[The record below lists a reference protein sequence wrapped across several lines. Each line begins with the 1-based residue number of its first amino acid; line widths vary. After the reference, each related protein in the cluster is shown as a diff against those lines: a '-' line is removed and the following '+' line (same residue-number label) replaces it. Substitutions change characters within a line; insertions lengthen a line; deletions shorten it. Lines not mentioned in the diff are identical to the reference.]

1 MSVRDAF
8 EEAYSAGVP
17 RRLAAVRQA
26 PKAPAK
32 GRRPGA
38 VSPKA
43 RPTQAA
49 VALGGVVIA
58 PDQVLTKGWVV
69 VENGVIK
76 SVTTRKPAGVMAL
89 ATDGVIL
96 PGLIDLHGHPEFNVF
111 APWEPPKTFINRGQ
125 WRGDPLYQQLVR
137 DPWNQLTKGG
147 TSASVKKGMTRYAE
161 VRAVVAGVTAI
172 QGASKDYPNK
182 AEALVRNVDLL
193 IFGSQVARSTV
204 DFDRLRPDDIDS
216 IERSI
221 TAGTTKAHYIHLA
234 EGQKSNQAS
243 INEFLNF
250 TQSPLFG
257 PATVMIHGTA
267 LDRSHFGQLADAGG
281 KLVWSPQSNLRL
293 YNETTDIA
301 AALDAKLPIALGA
314 DWMPSGSPSLLHEMK
329 VAARYLAENGIEVS
343 NKQLVE
349 MVTSVAADIAGLGDK
364 LGRLEPGRAADLL
377 VLQRPFEDAHDSVVA
392 AYPSSVELVMIGGD
406 IIYGRA
412 DLVRQLTT
420 IEGYEVL
427 IAWGREMGLDTRFG
441 SPEVALP
448 SGPPLRLLDISRQLI
463 GRYPAIG
470 PIFA

>member
-1 MSVRDAF
+1 MSVRDPF
-8 EEAYSAGVP
+8 DEAYAAGVP
-17 RRLAAVRQA
+17 RPVAAARQA
-26 PKAPAK
+26 TTAEA
-32 GRRPGA
+32 RRGTTGQ
-38 VSPKA
+38 VSTRA
-43 RPTQAA
+43 RPTAT
-49 VALGGVVIA
+49 ALAFGGVVIT
-58 PDQVLTKGWVV
+58 PDRVLPKGWVV
-69 VENGVIK
+69 VEDGVIK
-76 SVTTRKPAGVMAL
+76 AVTARKPSGVQAL
-89 ATDGVIL
+89 VTDGVIL

-137 DPWNQLTKGG
+137 DPWNRLTKAG

-204 DFDRLRPDDIDS
+204 DFDRLRPDDITS

-243 INEFLNF
+243 INEFLRF
-250 TQSPLFG
+250 TESPLFG
-257 PATVMIHGTA
+257 PVTVMIHGTA
-267 LDRSHFGQLADAGG
+267 LDRSHFGQVADVGG

-329 VAARYLAENGIEVS
+329 VAARFLAENRIEVS
-343 NKQLVE
+343 NQQLVE
-349 MVTSVAADIAGLGDK
+349 MVTSTSADIAGLGDK
-364 LGRLEPGRAADLL
+364 LGRLEAGRAADLV
-377 VLQRPFEDAHDSVVA
+377 VLQRPLEDAYDSVVS
-392 AYPSSVELVMIGGD
+392 AYPSSVELVMIAGD
-406 IIYGRA
+406 MIYGRA
-412 DLVRQLTT
+412 DWVRQLST
-420 IEGYEVL
+420 IEDYEVL
-427 IAWGREMGLDTRFG
+427 IAWGREMALDTRFG

-448 SGPPLRLLDISRQLI
+448 SGPPRRLIDISRQLI